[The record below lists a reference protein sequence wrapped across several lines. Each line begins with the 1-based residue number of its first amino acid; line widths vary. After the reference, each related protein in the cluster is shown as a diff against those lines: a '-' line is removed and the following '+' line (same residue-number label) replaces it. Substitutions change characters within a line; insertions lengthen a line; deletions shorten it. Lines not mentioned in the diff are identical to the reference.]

1 MPTFSLSYVAILFLN
16 LPSILLYLF
25 FFCVYMCS
33 MLSYFYCMPL
43 NMSSERLCGN
53 SLYFFCWH
61 FLLIKQ
67 PMLVSFNG
75 LSIIRSSN
83 FVTLLIRLNVKQTY
97 SYHTIAFQAR
107 QYTKTIDWFIVTC
120 FLGKLA
126 FVYYF
131 YVWFLFQ
138 FLVALRVCRSRRVFL
153 VLPCLWFGS
162 KSRCVSRRGWRRWV
176 MAARIWGG
184 PWRRMGV
191 CCLYLLLYYLCDYSC
206 ISFCEVSGQPYAK
219 FLVSISLH
227 TIDIIL

>member
-75 LSIIRSSN
+75 LSLMRISN
-83 FVTLLIRLNVKQTY
+83 LVTLLTRLNVKQTY

-107 QYTKTIDWFIVTC
+107 QYTKTIDIFSAGHILVTC
-120 FLGKLA
+120 FLGNLA

-131 YVWFLFQ
+131 YVWFLFC
-138 FLVALRVCRSRRVFL
+138 FLVAVRVCRRQPVFL

-162 KSRCVSRRGWRRWV
+162 KSR
-176 MAARIWGG
+176 
-184 PWRRMGV
+184 
-191 CCLYLLLYYLCDYSC
+191 
-206 ISFCEVSGQPYAK
+206 
-219 FLVSISLH
+219 
-227 TIDIIL
+227 